1 MIKYEFNYTILS
13 SSHRDEDLNSDF
25 DKFESYLIRQ
35 DESLYLQSKCACQET
50 MNSIENMFGPFDYDE
65 VEFYINY
72 LQEDNSQIIN
82 SFQKQLIFNIFYKY
96 FGDTVTINAI
106 NSIDYVK
113 LMLAAKK
120 ILESYN
126 MVILPYIISSKVVRI
141 PKKKSINKKEL
152 LKITTSP
159 LWEQIKSKYKN
170 EKIEEEIL
178 GQIGVILSSEFK
190 IIDYENESLH
200 GKTIDCI
207 SDIVT
212 EEFLMYVLM
221 I

>member
-1 MIKYEFNYTILS
+1 M
-13 SSHRDEDLNSDF
+13 
-25 DKFESYLIRQ
+25 
-35 DESLYLQSKCACQET
+35 QSKCACQET

-113 LMLAAKK
+113 LMLSAKK

-159 LWEQIKSKYKN
+159 LWEQIKAKYKN